1 LLRSFIDPIGKKI
14 GSVTAKLV
22 GWRLKTILGTP
33 VMVGDQVMTLK
44 PLETGSKRALLYQ
57 IVILKKP

>member
-1 LLRSFIDPIGKKI
+1 
-14 GSVTAKLV
+14 
-22 GWRLKTILGTP
+22 
-33 VMVGDQVMTLK
+33 MVGDQVMTLK